1 MSSASEKAL
10 EPEGLR
16 YGEPTWE
23 VAHLFPVQ
31 GTWSESDYF
40 ALETNRRVEF
50 SHGFIEFLPM
60 PTLLHQRIAAVLYDA
75 LRAFVLGLSLGEVL
89 FTGTRVRLWPG
100 KFREPDVL
108 FMAAEHA
115 GRMTNE
121 YWEGADLVME
131 VVSSGNEDRRRDLK
145 TKREEYARAGI
156 PEYWI
161 VDPELDQIT
170 ILTLDG
176 QTYVIHGE
184 FKRGE
189 RATSKLLPG
198 FVVDVTLA
206 LTPKR

>member
-1 MSSASEKAL
+1 MSTVPDRAT

-16 YGEPTWE
+16 YGEPTWD
-23 VAHLFPVQ
+23 VAQLYPLQ
-31 GTWSESDYF
+31 GTWTESEYF

-60 PTLLHQRIAAVLYDA
+60 PKLLHQRIASFLYNA
-75 LRAFVLGLSLGEVL
+75 LRAFVLGMGLGEVHYS
-89 FTGTRVRLWPG
+89 GVRVRLWPG

-108 FMAAEHA
+108 FMHVDHA
-115 GRMTNE
+115 DRMTEE

-145 TKREEYARAGI
+145 TKREEYALAGI

-161 VDPELDQIT
+161 VDPELGHIT
-170 ILTLDG
+170 VLTLEG
-176 QTYVIHGE
+176 EAYVLHGE

-189 RATSKLLPG
+189 RATSKLLSG
-198 FVVDVTLA
+198 FAVDVSSA
-206 LTPKR
+206 LTPKS